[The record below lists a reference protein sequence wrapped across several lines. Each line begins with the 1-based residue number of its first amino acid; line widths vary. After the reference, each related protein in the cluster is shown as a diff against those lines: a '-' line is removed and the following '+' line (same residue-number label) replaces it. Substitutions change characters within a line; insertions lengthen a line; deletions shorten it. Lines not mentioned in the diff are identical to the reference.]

1 MTFFSRPNLSDIEFK
16 QTDDSVLSL
25 SGLTKIKNVSGLTL
39 SNGQGDD
46 VLINISGASSG
57 TSENHVLTYTNGE
70 ITLKPSSSS
79 GGTTDFN
86 TDRITTRSGIPEV
99 CVGGDCTINNFLEE
113 YFFPAVGPTSSLS
126 IATGGDNREFGDTS
140 VGNLSYSATRETH
153 EICLIEID
161 DDADGTYN
169 NIIVS
174 TPISV
179 SCSGTIPYTYPFNC
193 ANVTGSTSTSV
204 SFGVNVETVCGESDS
219 SSTSITWKNKK
230 FTFKSS
236 TLYTDDSIETLLTSG
251 ELSTS
256 KSKTLNN
263 ESFNNQF
270 FYYVYPE
277 IFGIPTFKVN
287 GLQNNAWGSESNN
300 TLYKFNYTN
309 SQNYTTRYIVAR
321 SDNRITGTF
330 NIEIS

>member
-1 MTFFSRPNLSDIEFK
+1 MTFFSRPNLSDVEFK
-16 QTDDSVLSL
+16 QTCDSVLSL

-46 VLINISGASSG
+46 VLLNVSGASSG
-57 TSENHVLTYTNGE
+57 TTENHVLTYTNGE
-70 ITLKPSSSS
+70 ITLKPSSAS
-79 GGTTDFN
+79 GTTTEFD
-86 TDRITTRSGIPEV
+86 TDRFTTRSGIPEV

-113 YFFPAVGPTSSLS
+113 YFFPAVGPSASLS
-126 IATGGDNREFGDTS
+126 IASGGDNREFGDTS

-161 DDADGTYN
+161 DDGDGTCN

-174 TPISV
+174 TPISS
-179 SCSGTIPYTYPFNC
+179 SCSGSIPYTYPFQC
-193 ANVTGSTSTSV
+193 ATVTGTTSSSV
-204 SFGVNVETVCGESDS
+204 SFGMNVETVCGESANS
-219 SSTSITWKNKK
+219 TTSISWRNKR
-230 FTFKSS
+230 FTIKSS
-236 TLYTDDSIETLLTSG
+236 TLYTDDSIETLLTGG
-251 ELSTS
+251 ELSTT

-263 ESFNNQF
+263 ESFNNEF

-277 IFGIPTFKVN
+277 IFGNPTFKVN
-287 GLQNNAWGSESNN
+287 GLQNNAWGNESIN

-309 SQNYTTRYIVAR
+309 SQSYTTRYIVAR